1 MGLVL
6 SMPTSYGLESE
17 QGRVQG
23 VEEIMDFKVGDVVVL
38 KDPWGV
44 GPKDQEVG
52 NRCFSFHKAAHVVG
66 VLRKD
71 ASGKGKTGET
81 VFDPREKEIKAA
93 SSAIYF

>member
-1 MGLVL
+1 MGKVL
-6 SMPTSYGLESE
+6 SIPTSYGLESE

-23 VEEIMDFKVGDVVVL
+23 INEIIDFQVGDVIVL

-66 VLRKD
+66 VLRTGS
-71 ASGKGKTGET
+71 SGAGKAAEER
-81 VFDPREKEIKAA
+81 VDPRDKEIKAA
-93 SSAIYF
+93 SSGIYF